1 MRNVEILYISV
12 HTLFNPFHM
21 PFDLRSVPCKTF
33 DLRSFPCKKLSF
45 EIEEVDNKASSASYR
60 LRSEKR
66 ITFFRRKWYDHST
79 LCDDQAI
86 LLPPRPP
93 LVYRKLKRHEYSQED
108 DLLDNHKK
116 LFKKSSKEESFN
128 TKSFVEKKTPSP
140 SQVLSGGRISVF
152 RSRTTPDFDNDY

>member
-1 MRNVEILYISV
+1 MY
-12 HTLFNPFHM
+12 
-21 PFDLRSVPCKTF
+21 
-33 DLRSFPCKKLSF
+33 
-45 EIEEVDNKASSASYR
+45 
-60 LRSEKR
+60 
-66 ITFFRRKWYDHST
+66 
-79 LCDDQAI
+79 QAI

-108 DLLDNHKK
+108 DLLLDNHKK